1 MTPASGNPAEDRAL
15 TDAVAQAS
23 FAMTA
28 LLTRV
33 GTAHDLSLTQVRV
46 LAILRNHEPTMA
58 QLADHLGLDRST
70 VSGLVDRAT
79 KRGLVERVSN
89 ADDRRSSRVRLTP
102 AGRRLAQEGADEI
115 EAAVAAMAAGLDA
128 TERRTLR
135 DLLERMRPV

>member
-1 MTPASGNPAEDRAL
+1 MTSAPGSAAEDRAL

-33 GTAHDLSLTQVRV
+33 GAAHDLSLTQVRV

-70 VSGLVDRAT
+70 VSGLVDRAA

-89 ADDRRSSRVRLTP
+89 DEDRRSSRVRLTA
-102 AGRRLAQEGADEI
+102 AGRRLAEDGADEI
-115 EAAVAAMAAGLDA
+115 SEAVAAMAVGLDVD
-128 TERRTLR
+128 ERRTLR
-135 DLLERMRPV
+135 DLLARMRPA